1 MTVPAPAV
9 ALALAVVLAMT
20 GCASASDGVR
30 IAGSPTADRTPY
42 AGSLTPPPQTAADR
56 PGAAGVVVRCS
67 STPAGGSAASPY
79 TGGAVAT
86 TADGALDV
94 ASGEGVFDLATR
106 SLARERTEHDRVLF
120 TTSYHGIA
128 RQAVVVR
135 RGPAGPGAGADAD
148 GLGWYVESWA
158 RCDLADFPDAVS
170 EAYGVQVWSD
180 RDGDRVPTTTVV
192 SSSGPEHC
200 GWQEMTFLE
209 LDGGAIGGSGG
220 ETYVDRPSADLA
232 GYFGAEAEAHLA
244 LPADSVE
251 TGYHLGARRLWL
263 APGHAVAYVGTPED
277 VAAWP
282 RETRQVGC
290 A

>member
-1 MTVPAPAV
+1 
-9 ALALAVVLAMT
+9 MT
-20 GCASASDGVR
+20 GCADASDGVR
-30 IAGSPTADRTPY
+30 IAASPAADRTPY
-42 AGSLTPPPQTAADR
+42 AGSLTPPQTAADR
-56 PGAAGVVVRCS
+56 TGAAGAVVRCS
-67 STPAGGSAASPY
+67 STPVGGSAASPY
-79 TGGAVAT
+79 TAGAVAT

-106 SLARERTEHDRVLF
+106 SLARERTERDRVLF

-135 RGPAGPGAGADAD
+135 HGPAGPGTGADAD

-180 RDGDRVPTTTVV
+180 LDGDRVPITTVR

-200 GWQEMTFLE
+200 GWQDMTFLD
-209 LDGGAIGGSGG
+209 LDGGALGAAG
-220 ETYVDRPSADLA
+220 ETFVDRPSADLA
-232 GYFGAEAEAHLA
+232 EYFGAEAEAHLP
-244 LPADSVE
+244 LPADAVD
-251 TGYHLGARRLWL
+251 TGYHRSDDHLWL
-263 APGHAVAYVGTPED
+263 APDHAVAYVGTAED

-282 RETRQVGC
+282 RETRPVGC